1 MNKPR
6 VKLQGY
12 IDPKIHKGFIEF
24 KESMGITSDS
34 YGLNQIIGSFLNI
47 ELERIPETSLERV
60 MALFDRVSILESKVE
75 YIEDEL
81 KTRKK

>member
-1 MNKPR
+1 MGKSR

-34 YGLNQIIGSFLNI
+34 YGLNQVISSFLNI

-60 MALFDRVSILESKVE
+60 MALFERIASLELKVE
-75 YIEDEL
+75 YIEDKL
-81 KTRKK
+81 KTKK